1 MSFEKCE
8 FNPYTLTG
16 RPSNHFN
23 GINYAALNKTDGSR
37 KRFISRNENGFL
49 FEIDL
54 TGFHL
59 FLIYTILGQK
69 FPENV
74 YEELGKFYPKDED
87 PKAYTFKQIYGGI
100 EKDLLNIEPFRS
112 INELSKETFVK
123 YKKGT
128 LKTFLFDKQMIIESG
143 LTQWKVFNYMLQNL
157 ETEFNATLLEK
168 LNDLLRTRRTKLV
181 LYTYDSFLFDYSP
194 KDGKSI
200 LKEIID
206 VFEEIPFHIKAGHDY
221 HNMKIINLK

>member
-1 MSFEKCE
+1 MFEKCE

-23 GINYAALNKTDGSR
+23 GINYSALNKTDGSR

-49 FEIDL
+49 MEIDL

-69 FPENV
+69 FPENI
-74 YEELGKFYPKDED
+74 YQELSKFYPEGED
-87 PKAYTFKQIYGGI
+87 PKGYTFRQIYGGI
-100 EKDLLNIEPFRS
+100 DKELLNIEPFRS
-112 INELSKETFVK
+112 INQLSKETFVK
-123 YKKGT
+123 YKTGS
-128 LKTFLFDKQMIIESG
+128 LKTFLFDKPMVIEEG
-143 LTQWKVFNYMLQNL
+143 LNQWKVFNYMLQNL
-157 ETEFNATLLEK
+157 ETEFNATLLER
-168 LNDLLRTRRTKLV
+168 LNNLLREKETKLI
-181 LYTYDSFLFDYSP
+181 LYIYDAFLFDYSP

-200 LKEIID
+200 LKEIIG
-206 VFEEIPFHIKAGHDY
+206 VFEEIPIHIKAGKNY